1 MLIIAAIQAALPL
14 ALLGNNGKNV
24 QELIRQLGID
34 WKLLIAQIINFA
46 ILFFL
51 LKKFLLKPILGLLEA
66 RRQKIE
72 KSLKDAERIEK
83 ELTEIKEKREDI
95 LKNANQKAEEIL
107 GEAKEIAESR
117 KTEIIN
123 ATKKESE
130 KILEEAKISIEREK
144 QKLVDEARGD
154 IAELVILATEKIVKE
169 KLDEEKDRE
178 LVKEVLTKI
187 ES

>member
-1 MLIIAAIQAALPL
+1 M
-14 ALLGNNGKNV
+14 N
-24 QELIRQLGID
+24 ELIQNLGID

-83 ELTEIKEKREDI
+83 ELTEIKEKREGI
-95 LKNANQKAEEIL
+95 LNNANKKAEEIFS
-107 GEAKEIAESR
+107 EAKEIAQSR
-117 KTEIIN
+117 KTETLN
-123 ATKKESE
+123 ETRKEAE
-130 KILEEAKISIEREK
+130 KILEEAKVSIEREK

-154 IAELVILATEKIVKE
+154 IAELVVMATEKIIKE